1 MGRVLF
7 KLVILISSQVL
18 SVEESVSTVRFIDY
32 GNTEQK
38 TLKEMFRLV
47 YTYFVPFACI
57 KICSNCTHVRLPS
70 SLAKDAGLAVPVVVY
85 GAESTKDSAKN
96 RDRVAAKLSKP
107 NLEVILTTSDE
118 SFADSGLLVGEFSY
132 KGKLVTFSKKNE
144 AKKASADTG
153 VEDEEV
159 LNVPPA
165 QEQIKTDVIVDLSPV
180 KCSEEPKPEQIK
192 SSKPEVTQEKPK
204 EVVQENPKPKEDAP
218 VMFSSLPRLAL
229 LDEVRT
235 TGNVVFV
242 SPEACIWFS
251 PLWAQEKLEE
261 VTQVS
266 TILIFCTNILLT
278 S

>member
-1 MGRVLF
+1 M
-7 KLVILISSQVL
+7 
-18 SVEESVSTVRFIDY
+18 
-32 GNTEQK
+32 
-38 TLKEMFRLV
+38 
-47 YTYFVPFACI
+47 
-57 KICSNCTHVRLPS
+57 
-70 SLAKDAGLAVPVVVY
+70 PVVVY

-107 NLEVILTTSDE
+107 NLEVILSTPDE
-118 SFADSGLLVGEFSY
+118 SFAQSGLFVGEFSY
-132 KGKLVTFSKKNE
+132 KGKMVTFSKKNE
-144 AKKASADTG
+144 VKKASADTG
-153 VEDEEV
+153 VKNEEV

-180 KCSEEPKPEQIK
+180 KCSQETKPEQLA
-192 SSKPEVTQEKPK
+192 SSKPEVAQEKPK
-204 EVVQENPKPKEDAP
+204 EVAEEDPKPKEDAP

-266 TILIFCTNILLT
+266 TILIFYKYIYCSHPNSIN
-278 S
+278 SVPFWPFVICIFIIY

>member
-1 MGRVLF
+1 M
-7 KLVILISSQVL
+7 
-18 SVEESVSTVRFIDY
+18 
-32 GNTEQK
+32 
-38 TLKEMFRLV
+38 
-47 YTYFVPFACI
+47 
-57 KICSNCTHVRLPS
+57 
-70 SLAKDAGLAVPVVVY
+70 PVVVH

-132 KGKLVTFSKKNE
+132 NGKLVTFSKKNE

-165 QEQIKTDVIVDLSPV
+165 REQIKTDVIVDLSPV
-180 KCSEEPKPEQIK
+180 KCSEETKPEQLA
-192 SSKPEVTQEKPK
+192 SSKPEVAQEKPK
-204 EVVQENPKPKEDAP
+204 EVAHEDPNPKEDAP

-261 VTQVS
+261 VTQVT
-266 TILIFCTNILLT
+266 TILTFYTNIHC

>member
-1 MGRVLF
+1 M
-7 KLVILISSQVL
+7 
-18 SVEESVSTVRFIDY
+18 
-32 GNTEQK
+32 
-38 TLKEMFRLV
+38 
-47 YTYFVPFACI
+47 
-57 KICSNCTHVRLPS
+57 
-70 SLAKDAGLAVPVVVY
+70 PVVVH

-96 RDRVAAKLSKP
+96 RERVATKLSKP
-107 NLEVILTTSDE
+107 NLEVLLSTSDTAPG
-118 SFADSGLLVGEFSY
+118 FLVGEFSY

-180 KCSEEPKPEQIK
+180 KCSEETKPEQLA
-192 SSKPEVTQEKPK
+192 SSKPELAQEKPK
-204 EVVQENPKPKEDAP
+204 EVAEEDPKPKEDAP

-251 PLWAQEKLEE
+251 PLWAQEKLEK
-261 VTQVS
+261 
-266 TILIFCTNILLT
+266 LRR
-278 S
+278 

>member
-1 MGRVLF
+1 M
-7 KLVILISSQVL
+7 
-18 SVEESVSTVRFIDY
+18 
-32 GNTEQK
+32 
-38 TLKEMFRLV
+38 
-47 YTYFVPFACI
+47 
-57 KICSNCTHVRLPS
+57 
-70 SLAKDAGLAVPVVVY
+70 PVVVH

-107 NLEVILTTSDE
+107 NLEVFLSTPDE
-118 SFADSGLLVGEFSY
+118 SFGFGESGLLVGEFSY

-144 AKKASADTG
+144 AKKASAG

-159 LNVPPA
+159 LNVHPA

-180 KCSEEPKPEQIK
+180 KCSEEPKPEQVK
-192 SSKPEVTQEKPK
+192 SSKPEANQEKPK
-204 EVVQENPKPKEDAP
+204 EVVQENPKPKEEAP

-261 VTQVS
+261 VTQVR
-266 TILIFCTNILLT
+266 TT
-278 S
+278 

>member
-1 MGRVLF
+1 M
-7 KLVILISSQVL
+7 
-18 SVEESVSTVRFIDY
+18 
-32 GNTEQK
+32 
-38 TLKEMFRLV
+38 
-47 YTYFVPFACI
+47 
-57 KICSNCTHVRLPS
+57 
-70 SLAKDAGLAVPVVVY
+70 PVVVH

-107 NLEVILTTSDE
+107 NLEVLLSASDT
-118 SFADSGLLVGEFSY
+118 APGLLVGEFSY
-132 KGKLVTFSKKNE
+132 KGKLVTFSKKTE
-144 AKKASADTG
+144 AKKASAG

-180 KCSEEPKPEQIK
+180 KCSEEPKPEQVK

-204 EVVQENPKPKEDAP
+204 EVAQENSKEEAP
-218 VMFSSLPRLAL
+218 LMFSSLPRLAL

-242 SPEACIWFS
+242 SPDACIWFS

-261 VTQVS
+261 VTQVR
-266 TILIFCTNILLT
+266 TT
-278 S
+278 

>member
-1 MGRVLF
+1 MDSTLF
-7 KLVILISSQVL
+7 TL
-18 SVEESVSTVRFIDY
+18 SGLSLRPAA
-32 GNTEQK
+32 
-38 TLKEMFRLV
+38 TL
-47 YTYFVPFACI
+47 
-57 KICSNCTHVRLPS
+57 S
-70 SLAKDAGLAVPVVVY
+70 
-85 GAESTKDSAKN
+85 
-96 RDRVAAKLSKP
+96 
-107 NLEVILTTSDE
+107 TSDE
-118 SFADSGLLVGEFSY
+118 SFAESGLLVGEFSY

-180 KCSEEPKPEQIK
+180 KRSEEPKPEQLA
-192 SSKPEVTQEKPK
+192 SSKPEEKPK
-204 EVVQENPKPKEDAP
+204 EVAQENPKPKEDAP

-266 TILIFCTNILLT
+266 TILIF
-278 S
+278 